1 MPTHG
6 HNDTPADACTERIE
20 DEKSPAGVSVRL
32 SRLKVTWV
40 WLILGLLLSVAVSGC
55 GSGSEAPASMPLV
68 EDGQVRVPWTFR
80 GSYPIRVVCTTGM
93 VEDLVRHT
101 GGEWVQVH
109 VLMGP
114 GVDPHLYKARPNDVA
129 LLQRADLVF
138 YSGLHLEGKMAE
150 VLENLPKQGRL
161 AFAVTA
167 ALSRHDLLAEGEQF
181 DPHVW
186 FDVRLWHKCL
196 LLVRDVFMQYDPQHA
211 EDYRRNAEAYG
222 KRLLDLDQWAREQIQ
237 QIPPKQRLLVTAH
250 DAFRYF
256 GRAYGI
262 EVHGIQ
268 GISTESEASTAE
280 IDALVELLVTRNV
293 KAIFVESS
301 VNPRNVQAVVEGC
314 RRRGH
319 KLRIGG
325 ELYSDAMG
333 EYRPGVADED
343 NPGTYLGM
351 IRHNVRTIVEALR

>member
-6 HNDTPADACTERIE
+6 RSDTLAGAYTGRIQ
-20 DEKSPAGVSVRL
+20 DEKFPAGVSARL
-32 SRLKVTWV
+32 TRVKGTCCWRIV
-40 WLILGLLLSVAVSGC
+40 GLLLSVAVSGC
-55 GSGSEAPASMPLV
+55 GSGSEPTAPMPLV
-68 EDGQVRVPWTFR
+68 QDGQVRVPWQHP
-80 GSYPIRVVCTTGM
+80 GHYPIRVVCTTGM
-93 VEDLVRHT
+93 VADLVRHT

-114 GVDPHLYKARPNDVA
+114 GVDPHLYKARPNDLA

-138 YSGLHLEGKMAE
+138 YSGLHLEGKMAD
-150 VLENLPKQGRL
+150 VLESLPRQGRL

-167 ALSRHDLLAEGEQF
+167 ALTAKDLLTDTGQF

-186 FDVRLWHKCL
+186 LDVRLWQKCL
-196 LLVRDVFMQYDPQHA
+196 WLVRDVLVQYDPQHA
-211 EDYRRNAEAYG
+211 DEYRRHAEDYG
-222 KRLLDLDQWAREQIQ
+222 KRLSALDDWVREQVQ

-268 GISTESEASTAE
+268 GISTESEASAAE
-280 IDALVELLVTRNV
+280 IDALVELLVSRNI
-293 KAIFVESS
+293 KAVFVESS

-319 KLRIGG
+319 VLRIGG
-325 ELYSDAMG
+325 ELYSDALG
-333 EYRPGVADED
+333 EYRADVPEED
-343 NPGTYLGM
+343 NPGTYIGM
-351 IRHNVRTIVEALR
+351 VRHNVRTIVEALR

>member
-6 HNDTPADACTERIE
+6 DSDTPADACTERVE
-20 DEKSPAGVSVRL
+20 NEKLPAGVSARL
-32 SRLKVTWV
+32 TRVKNTCCWHIV
-40 WLILGLLLSVAVSGC
+40 GLLLSVAVSGC
-55 GSGSEAPASMPLV
+55 GSGSEAPASLALV
-68 EDGQVRVPWTFR
+68 QDGQVRVPWTFR

-93 VEDLVRHT
+93 VGDLVRHT
-101 GGEWVQVH
+101 GGEFVEVQ

-114 GVDPHLYKARPNDVA
+114 GVDPHLYKARPNDVV

-150 VLENLPKQGRL
+150 VLEGLPRQGRL

-167 ALSRHDLLAEGEQF
+167 ALTAKDLLADTGQF

-186 FDVRLWHKCL
+186 LDVRLWQKCL
-196 LLVRDVFMQYDPQHA
+196 WLVRDVLVQYDPQHA
-211 EDYRRNAEAYG
+211 DQYRRHAEDYG
-222 KRLLDLDQWAREQIQ
+222 KRLSALDDWVREQVQ

-256 GRAYGI
+256 GHAYGI
-262 EVHGIQ
+262 QVHGIQ
-268 GISTESEASTAE
+268 GISTESEASAAE
-280 IDALVELLVTRNV
+280 IDALVELLVSRNV

-319 KLRIGG
+319 VLRIGG
-325 ELYSDAMG
+325 ELYSDALG
-333 EYRPGVADED
+333 EYRADVPEED
-343 NPGTYLGM
+343 NPGTYIGM